1 MFSKVKV
8 DEDKNIK
15 PHQETNHEFKN
26 IDLTKPTLSPMTK
39 INHIEKIDN
48 IQPQSGSGK
57 IEEQYMKVKEITIEP
72 NTILSKVSSHH
83 IETVYDKKP
92 SEQKTLTKPVSNPF
106 LKNIRHTKFIKKN
119 SDKNNS
125 FYKKKY
131 EENSA
136 NFHSV
141 SESVK
146 DENSIIQSTIQ
157 TTINEI
163 KDTQNSLKII
173 KNKIMLKEASSDEES
188 DNEIN
193 L

>member
-1 MFSKVKV
+1 ML
-8 DEDKNIK
+8 E
-15 PHQETNHEFKN
+15 ETK
-26 IDLTKPTLSPMTK
+26 
-39 INHIEKIDN
+39 
-48 IQPQSGSGK
+48 Q
-57 IEEQYMKVKEITIEP
+57 
-72 NTILSKVSSHH
+72 
-83 IETVYDKKP
+83 
-92 SEQKTLTKPVSNPF
+92 EQKKALEQKVVTKPVSNPF
-106 LKNIRHTKFIKKN
+106 LKNIIHTKFLKKN

-131 EENSA
+131 EQNSA

-146 DENSIIQSTIQ
+146 EEHSTIQSTMK

>member
-1 MFSKVKV
+1 
-8 DEDKNIK
+8 
-15 PHQETNHEFKN
+15 
-26 IDLTKPTLSPMTK
+26 
-39 INHIEKIDN
+39 
-48 IQPQSGSGK
+48 
-57 IEEQYMKVKEITIEP
+57 MKVKEITIEP
-72 NTILSKVSSHH
+72 NTILSKVSSHN
-83 IETVYDKKP
+83 IEKIYDKKP
-92 SEQKTLTKPVSNPF
+92 LSKPVSNPF
-106 LKNIRHTKFIKKN
+106 LKNIKPTKFIKKN
-119 SDKNNS
+119 NDKNNS

-146 DENSIIQSTIQ
+146 DEHSTLQSTIQ